1 MNEQRLS
8 AQEAAAR
15 LGVKVETL
23 YAYVSRGLLTSE
35 RAAEGRTSTFS
46 AGDVEAVAARRR
58 RGGRAGGLEVIV
70 ASRLTSIEDGRLSYR
85 GLDATELAGDVP
97 FEAVAEWLW
106 TGDRDVLRHRPRW
119 PAAAPAVVFPGAD
132 AVNRLRVVVATA
144 AAADP
149 LRYDVATDAVMRA
162 GRRMITAMVDGL
174 PVLGTEPARVG
185 PFPLA
190 GRLWPRLGAFRAT
203 PRLVSTLNAAL
214 VLLADHELAAST
226 FAARMAASVRADPY
240 SVVSTGLGCI
250 AGALHGAASQPVVD
264 LFAEVGTPERAAR
277 VVGERLRRGERIPGL
292 GHKVYRTC
300 DPRAVVLLDLLRHQA
315 VPKGRWSVVERVLS
329 VVEDELAVVVNI
341 DYALGAL
348 AWVTEMDGDAT
359 EAVFSIARTAGWLA
373 HAIEE
378 YAEEPLRFRPR
389 AAYIGLS

>member
-149 LRYDVATDAVMRA
+149 LR
-162 GRRMITAMVDGL
+162 
-174 PVLGTEPARVG
+174 
-185 PFPLA
+185 
-190 GRLWPRLGAFRAT
+190 
-203 PRLVSTLNAAL
+203 
-214 VLLADHELAAST
+214 H
-226 FAARMAASVRADPY
+226 
-240 SVVSTGLGCI
+240 
-250 AGALHGAASQPVVD
+250 
-264 LFAEVGTPERAAR
+264 
-277 VVGERLRRGERIPGL
+277 
-292 GHKVYRTC
+292 
-300 DPRAVVLLDLLRHQA
+300 
-315 VPKGRWSVVERVLS
+315 
-329 VVEDELAVVVNI
+329 
-341 DYALGAL
+341 
-348 AWVTEMDGDAT
+348 
-359 EAVFSIARTAGWLA
+359 
-373 HAIEE
+373 
-378 YAEEPLRFRPR
+378 
-389 AAYIGLS
+389 